1 MIGFGPP
8 PKTSKGSERASVK
21 VEKSITSAKW
31 PSYAPLLESFALLL
45 LLLLSGGQCEH
56 QIHTMGYP
64 FSSSTISRSAE
75 QSIGSPFSDAT
86 KKEGA
91 AQGNKRNHAAANGGV
106 GPIFFFGID
115 RMCHDSNRLCT
126 CIFFD
131 IFISRKY
138 RRRFFFTYSICAAL
152 AVFSSMFD
160 RENICAAFSH
170 IIQENIALN
179 RLPSTLRSLLRG
191 DHSVPDF
198 VEHDEAAQR
207 LFCWATVRSDCL
219 L

>member
-1 MIGFGPP
+1 MVTVSALVYF
-8 PKTSKGSERASVK
+8 
-21 VEKSITSAKW
+21 SIF
-31 PSYAPLLESFALLL
+31 LLVANTD
-45 LLLLSGGQCEH
+45 GG
-56 QIHTMGYP
+56 
-64 FSSSTISRSAE
+64 
-75 QSIGSPFSDAT
+75 
-86 KKEGA
+86 
-91 AQGNKRNHAAANGGV
+91 
-106 GPIFFFGID
+106 
-115 RMCHDSNRLCT
+115 
-126 CIFFD
+126 
-131 IFISRKY
+131 
-138 RRRFFFTYSICAAL
+138 FFTYSICAAL

-191 DHSVPDF
+191 EHSVPDF